1 MKAETLA
8 ALRRGIGAALI
19 ASTPQVL
26 GTHLAERLLHLPRGS
41 ANLGPRLIRRLGRMT
56 GHSFSE
62 EGEWLGSASFH
73 FGYSAAWGALYGLAH
88 RRLPVHPVLG
98 GLLLSGTIYTLTFP
112 RWGFATMTRT
122 EPHPRSRSWRR
133 KLLLSGPPFIFGLG
147 TALLYGHGPR
157 PGEIA
162 LAAEIIGDPLRLRE
176 SSGAGKGKE
185 RDEESGAPSPS
196 VNREEADE
204 VFDESLNGQSGEER
218 LWFDAGD
225 RRGLDL

>member
-133 KLLLSGPPFIFGLG
+133 KLLLSGP
-147 TALLYGHGPR
+147 R

-185 RDEESGAPSPS
+185 HDEESGAPSPS